1 MNMKRLFVLILVV
14 CVSFSGVMA
23 QATKKRSKKK
33 VKTTQVTKPLELSL
47 PPRSADCFFAVN
59 LPLDSAFG
67 PTEPLQGF
75 GYVNEIH
82 KDAQT
87 KNVFDGE
94 HNSVWYK
101 IDCPYAG
108 KLIIDVTPKS
118 EVDDYDMLVYKF
130 TDKYFCN
137 RVEKNRVKPIRSI
150 LSANNSDTKG
160 KIGLSLTA
168 TAANLTKESTVSYG
182 RYINVEQGDSYIVV
196 LDNLQDGGLG
206 HTIRAE
212 IYTEHT
218 PLYIEVYDSINKVRT
233 TANIKVYDNTTDA
246 LVVDLEDAGRTKL
259 KLLPDHN
266 YNINITKPGYFN
278 YRNTTSYANR
288 AGTKDSV
295 LTVRLAEIKIGS
307 VLKINGELYF
317 EEDEN
322 DSIAVMKESYEIL
335 DEVAKTLNEYSHM
348 NVEIIGRIATDGLNL
363 TSDTENSRKR
373 GQAIKNYL
381 ITKGVSEER
390 MVVRGSTKK
399 ELLKQIEEQNKKN
412 TQIFPAC
419 EIKIKSLK

>member
-1 MNMKRLFVLILVV
+1 MKRFLVLILVI
-14 CVSFSGVMA
+14 CVSFSALIA
-23 QATKKRSKKK
+23 QGTRKKTNKK
-33 VKTTQVTKPLELSL
+33 VKTTTIEKPLELPL
-47 PPRSADCFFAVN
+47 PPRSADCFFAIN

-75 GYVNEIH
+75 GYVNEIRR
-82 KDAQT
+82 DAQT

-101 IDCPYAG
+101 IDCPYSG

-150 LSANNSDTKG
+150 LSANNPDTKG

-168 TAANLTKESTVSYG
+168 TAANLTKESTVGYG
-182 RYINVEQGDSYIVV
+182 RYINVEQGESYIVV

-233 TANIKVYDNTTDA
+233 TANIKIYDNTTNNF
-246 LVVDLEDAGRTKL
+246 VVDLEDAGRTKI
-259 KLLPDHN
+259 KLLPEHN
-266 YNINITKPGYFN
+266 YNISITKPGYFN
-278 YRNTTSYANR
+278 YRNTTSYASR
-288 AGTKDSV
+288 VGTKDSV
-295 LTVRLAEIKIGS
+295 LTIRLAEIKIGS
-307 VLKINGELYF
+307 VLKLNGELYF
-317 EEDEN
+317 EDDDN
-322 DSIAVMKESYEIL
+322 DSISVMKESYEIL

-348 NVEIIGRIATDGLNL
+348 QVEVIGRIPTDGLNL

-373 GQAIKNYL
+373 AQAIKNYL
-381 ITKGVSEER
+381 TTKGVSEDR
-390 MVVRGSTKK
+390 MTVRGSTKK
-399 ELLKQIEEQNKKN
+399 ELLKQIEDQNKKN